1 MSNKKMRIHMPP
13 GLYKLDLY
21 IIKKFL
27 GTFFFAIGLLMLITI
42 IFDLSEKLDEF
53 MEHNAPVRAIAFDYF
68 LNFIP
73 YFAALIAPLFTFIS
87 VIFFTS
93 KMAYN
98 TEIIAILSSGVS
110 FRRLLLPYFLASL
123 FIVVLNIYLNN
134 WVIPKANKERFVF
147 EDKYYHGSTP
157 GFGEKN
163 VHRQIEPGVF
173 IYLQSY
179 STVND
184 YGRQFSMEKF
194 ENGELV
200 SKLMSQEIRWDT
212 TKDKWVLRNYMIR
225 NFEEGKQE
233 ILKGN
238 SIDTTINLTTEEFK
252 RRDNALEAL
261 DKRELDAFIVNQRLQ
276 GTSTVSALL
285 VEKHRRIAGPFATFI
300 LTLIGVSVSSRKVRG
315 GIGMHIALGLL
326 MSTSYLVFQKFSAQF
341 AISGMFSPFIAV
353 WLPNVIFAILALL
366 LYKTAPK

>member
-1 MSNKKMRIHMPP
+1 MKRPH
-13 GLYKLDLY
+13 GLLILDIY

-93 KMAYN
+93 RMAYN
-98 TEIIAILSSGVS
+98 TEVIAILSSGVS
-110 FRRLLLPYFLASL
+110 FKRLLLPYFIASL
-123 FIVVLNIYLNN
+123 VIVVLNIYLND
-134 WVIPKANKERFVF
+134 WVIPRANKERFEF
-147 EDKYYHGSTP
+147 EDKYYHGSVK
-157 GFGEKN
+157 GFGERN
-163 VHRQIEPGVF
+163 VHKQIEPGIF
-173 IYLQSY
+173 IFLESY
-179 STVND
+179 STLND
-184 YGRQFSMEKF
+184 YGRKFSIEKF
-194 ENGELV
+194 EDGELK
-200 SKLMSQEIRWDT
+200 SKLLAQDIRWDT
-212 TKDKWVLRNYMIR
+212 IKDKWVLRNYVIR
-225 NFEEGKQE
+225 DYTDGDQ
-233 ILKGN
+233 IITTGTT
-238 SIDTTINLTTEEFK
+238 IDTTLNLTTEEFK

-261 DKRELDAFIVNQRLQ
+261 DKRELDDFIENQRLQ
-276 GTSTVSALL
+276 GSSNVNALL
-285 VEKHRRIAGPFATFI
+285 IEKYRRVAGPFSTFI

-326 MSTSYLVFQKFSAQF
+326 MSTSYLVFQKFSSQF
-341 AISGMFSPFIAV
+341 AISGTFSPLVAV
-353 WLPNVIFAILALL
+353 WVPNVIFAILALM